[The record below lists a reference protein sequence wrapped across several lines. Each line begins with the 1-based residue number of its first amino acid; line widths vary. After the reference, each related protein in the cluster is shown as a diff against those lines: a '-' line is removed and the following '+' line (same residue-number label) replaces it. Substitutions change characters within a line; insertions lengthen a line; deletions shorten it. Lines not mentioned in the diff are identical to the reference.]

1 MCEGN
6 RMPGLLVQKFVHA
19 AVRRHM
25 PPPPSVSKPSRLV
38 PKFVHAAVRR
48 HMPPPPSVS
57 KPGHLVPKFV
67 HAAPRRL
74 SPPPPSVS
82 KPGLLVQKFVRAI
95 ITICNIH
102 CKHGIYTLHPHPTKT
117 RMLPTAHADLFSEL
131 VHVSTLEHRQDATDC
146 AVDNDAP
153 LVMRYIQEHYGGW
166 NKFLSGPSQDAAQES
181 CNGFTR
187 IERLRR
193 GLVALDRGGWE
204 RSYHQRL
211 FHESFLNAVV
221 RILFKTDPPGFF
233 SQSYPRLLE
242 MNAWSSINQEILVST
257 PRRFGKTISVCL
269 FVAAL
274 LYACPSLEI
283 SIYSTCKRISQKLL
297 RNCIRFLE
305 IIHDVLREDMPK
317 FIKQTTDE
325 IEIQGTENKYDFR
338 RLNSYPSKVF
348 ASKSLHFIGYACT
361 ILKSLLVFC
370 TCCLEKK
377 VLIACAVNL
386 GINHPK
392 KSLLL
397 FSRMS
402 RWHTYATLI

>member
-1 MCEGN
+1 
-6 RMPGLLVQKFVHA
+6 
-19 AVRRHM
+19 M
-25 PPPPSVSKPSRLV
+25 PPRSNLPS
-38 PKFVHAAVRR
+38 
-48 HMPPPPSVS
+48 
-57 KPGHLVPKFV
+57 
-67 HAAPRRL
+67 
-74 SPPPPSVS
+74 
-82 KPGLLVQKFVRAI
+82 
-95 ITICNIH
+95 
-102 CKHGIYTLHPHPTKT
+102 
-117 RMLPTAHADLFSEL
+117 AHHDLFSEL
-131 VHVSTLEHRQDATDC
+131 VHVSTLERKPDGGASLHQDT
-146 AVDNDAP
+146 P
-153 LVMRYIQEHYGGW
+153 LVMRYIQDRYGGW
-166 NKFLSGPSQDAAQES
+166 GNFLEGPKRGPSQEKS
-181 CNGFTR
+181 TGFTR

-305 IIHDVLREDMPK
+305 IIHDVLQEDMPK

-325 IEIQGTENKYDFR
+325 IEIQGTESKYDFR
-338 RLNSYPSKVF
+338 RLNSYPSKV
-348 ASKSLHFIGYACT
+348 KRGRV
-361 ILKSLLVFC
+361 LLC
-370 TCCLEKK
+370 R
-377 VLIACAVNL
+377 I
-386 GINHPK
+386 
-392 KSLLL
+392 
-397 FSRMS
+397 SRA
-402 RWHTYATLI
+402 RA

>member
-1 MCEGN
+1 
-6 RMPGLLVQKFVHA
+6 
-19 AVRRHM
+19 
-25 PPPPSVSKPSRLV
+25 
-38 PKFVHAAVRR
+38 
-48 HMPPPPSVS
+48 
-57 KPGHLVPKFV
+57 
-67 HAAPRRL
+67 
-74 SPPPPSVS
+74 
-82 KPGLLVQKFVRAI
+82 
-95 ITICNIH
+95 
-102 CKHGIYTLHPHPTKT
+102 
-117 RMLPTAHADLFSEL
+117 MLPTAHTDLFSEL

-166 NKFLSGPSQDAAQES
+166 NKFLSGPSQDTAQKS

-283 SIYSTCKRISQKLL
+283 SIYSCLL
-297 RNCIRFLE
+297 Y
-305 IIHDVLREDMPK
+305 
-317 FIKQTTDE
+317 T
-325 IEIQGTENKYDFR
+325 
-338 RLNSYPSKVF
+338 SPSPRD
-348 ASKSLHFIGYACT
+348 ATL
-361 ILKSLLVFC
+361 
-370 TCCLEKK
+370 
-377 VLIACAVNL
+377 
-386 GINHPK
+386 
-392 KSLLL
+392 
-397 FSRMS
+397 SRMPS
-402 RWHTYATLI
+402 SA

>member
-1 MCEGN
+1 
-6 RMPGLLVQKFVHA
+6 
-19 AVRRHM
+19 
-25 PPPPSVSKPSRLV
+25 
-38 PKFVHAAVRR
+38 
-48 HMPPPPSVS
+48 
-57 KPGHLVPKFV
+57 
-67 HAAPRRL
+67 
-74 SPPPPSVS
+74 
-82 KPGLLVQKFVRAI
+82 
-95 ITICNIH
+95 
-102 CKHGIYTLHPHPTKT
+102 
-117 RMLPTAHADLFSEL
+117 MLPTAHADLFSEL

-146 AVDNDAP
+146 AVDKDAP

-166 NKFLSGPSQDAAQES
+166 NSLSGPTQDTGQKSATASRASSVAARP
-181 CNGFTR
+181 GR
-187 IERLRR
+187 PGPRRL
-193 GLVALDRGGWE
+193 E
-204 RSYHQRL
+204 RSYHQRY
-211 FHESFLNAVV
+211 FTSFPTPSCA
-221 RILFKTDPPGFF
+221 LFKTDPPGFF

>member
-1 MCEGN
+1 
-6 RMPGLLVQKFVHA
+6 
-19 AVRRHM
+19 
-25 PPPPSVSKPSRLV
+25 
-38 PKFVHAAVRR
+38 
-48 HMPPPPSVS
+48 
-57 KPGHLVPKFV
+57 
-67 HAAPRRL
+67 
-74 SPPPPSVS
+74 
-82 KPGLLVQKFVRAI
+82 
-95 ITICNIH
+95 
-102 CKHGIYTLHPHPTKT
+102 
-117 RMLPTAHADLFSEL
+117 MLPTAHADLFSEL

-166 NKFLSGPSQDAAQES
+166 NKFLSGPSQDTGQKS

-348 ASKSLHFIGYACT
+348 GAKSLAFIGCACTISKSL
-361 ILKSLLVFC
+361 LLFC
-370 TCCLEKK
+370 TCCLKPEPQK
-377 VLIACAVNL
+377 VLIACATNL
-386 GINHPK
+386 GMNHPK
-392 KSLLL
+392 KSAIIFTYRTCNLY
-397 FSRMS
+397 
-402 RWHTYATLI
+402 WHDKCFQ